1 MPDTSNAELLKGDC
15 MAVEYSR
22 EGNVGYITLDNPLAN
37 SYDLSFMEELAGCIR
52 SAAEDGEAGAVI
64 LRSGSDRFFS
74 AGADIKAFDA
84 NSVEDNMRMIRQ
96 AHEGL
101 AEIARTPK
109 VFIAQIHATALGG
122 GLEMALAC
130 DLRFGAEGEY
140 VLGLPEATL
149 GLLPGNGGTQRL
161 PRLIGTSKAL
171 DLMVTGRTISPA
183 EAHELGI
190 LDRLFPSGELEEE
203 TSKYAGK
210 LAGGASEAIGSI
222 KLAVYGGIERPLDE
236 GLQTER
242 ELVEPLFDSN
252 DAKEGIGAF
261 MEKRKPEFGK

>member
-1 MPDTSNAELLKGDC
+1 

-22 EGNVGYITLDNPLAN
+22 EGSVGYITLDKPPAN
-37 SYDLSFMEELAGCIR
+37 SYDLAFMEELGGCVR
-52 SAAEDGEAGAVI
+52 SAAEDDGAGAVI
-64 LRSGSDRFFS
+64 LRSGSEKFFS
-74 AGADIKAFDA
+74 AGADIKAFNA

-109 VFIAQIHATALGG
+109 MFIAQIGASALGG

-161 PRLIGTSKAL
+161 PRLIGVSKAL

-183 EAHELGI
+183 EAQGLGI
-190 LDRLFPSGELEEE
+190 LDRLLQADALEEE
-203 TSKYAGK
+203 TRKYAEK
-210 LAGGASEAIGSI
+210 LADGATEAIGSI
-222 KLAVYGGIERPLDE
+222 KLAVHGGIESSLDV
-236 GLQTER
+236 GLETER
-242 ELVEPLFDSN
+242 ALVEPLFESE
-252 DAKEGIGAF
+252 DAKEGLSAF
-261 MEKRKPEFGK
+261 MEKRKPEFSK

>member
-1 MPDTSNAELLKGDC
+1 

-22 EGNVGYITLDNPLAN
+22 EGSVGYITLDKPPAN
-37 SYDLSFMEELAGCIR
+37 SYDLAFMEELGGCVR
-52 SAAEDGEAGAVI
+52 SAAEDDGAGAVI
-64 LRSGSDRFFS
+64 LRSGSEKFFS
-74 AGADIKAFDA
+74 AGADIKAFNA

-109 VFIAQIHATALGG
+109 MFIAQIGASALGG

-161 PRLIGTSKAL
+161 PRLIGVSKAL
-171 DLMVTGRTISPA
+171 DLMVTGRTISPS
-183 EAHELGI
+183 EAHGLGI
-190 LDRLFPSGELEEE
+190 LDRLFPADGLEEE
-203 TSKYAGK
+203 TRKYAET
-210 LAGGASEAIGSI
+210 LAGGATEAIGSI
-222 KLAVYGGIERPLDE
+222 KLAVHGGIERPLNE
-236 GLQTER
+236 GLETER
-242 ELVEPLFDSN
+242 TLLEPLFDSE
-252 DAKEGIGAF
+252 DAKEGLSAF
-261 MEKRKPEFGK
+261 MEKRKPEFSK

>member
-1 MPDTSNAELLKGDC
+1 

-22 EGNVGYITLDNPLAN
+22 EGSVGYITLDKPPAN
-37 SYDLSFMEELAGCIR
+37 SYDLSFMEELGACVI
-52 SAAEDGEAGAVI
+52 SAAEDDGAGAVI
-64 LRSGSDRFFS
+64 LRSGSERFFS

-84 NSVEDNMRMIRQ
+84 NGVEENMAMIRR

-101 AEIARTPK
+101 SEIARTPK
-109 VFIAQIHATALGG
+109 VFIAQIGATALGG

-161 PRLIGTSKAL
+161 PRLIGASKAL
-171 DLMVTGRTISPA
+171 DLMVTGRTIPPF
-183 EAHELGI
+183 EAHDLGI
-190 LDRLFPSGELEEE
+190 LDRLFPAGELEEE
-203 TSKYAGK
+203 TRKYAEK
-210 LAGGASEAIGSI
+210 LAGGAGDAIGSI
-222 KLAVYGGIERPLDE
+222 KLAVYRGIERPLDE

-242 ELVEPLFDSN
+242 TLVEPLFDSD
-252 DAKEGIGAF
+252 DAREGISAF
-261 MEKRKPEFGK
+261 MEKRKPEFSR

>member
-1 MPDTSNAELLKGDC
+1 
-15 MAVEYSR
+15 MAVEYSS
-22 EGNVGYITLDNPLAN
+22 EGGVGYITLDRPPAN
-37 SYDLSFMEELAGCIR
+37 SYDLAFMEELAGCVR
-52 SAAEDGEAGAVI
+52 SAAEDGGAGTVI
-64 LRSGSDRFFS
+64 LRSGSERFFS
-74 AGADIKAFDA
+74 AGADVKAFNA
-84 NSVEDNMRMIRQ
+84 NSVEDNMAMIRR

-109 VFIAQIHATALGG
+109 VFIAQIGATALGG

-171 DLMVTGRTISPA
+171 DLMVTGRTIQPS

-190 LDRLFPSGELEEE
+190 LDRLFPAEDLEEE
-203 TSKYAGK
+203 TRKYAVK
-210 LAGGASEAIGSI
+210 LAGGATEAIGSI
-222 KLAVYGGIERPLDE
+222 KLAVHGGIERPLDE
-236 GLQTER
+236 GLKMER
-242 ELVEPLFDSN
+242 TLVEPLFESE
-252 DAKEGIGAF
+252 DAKEGIAAF
-261 MEKRKPEFGK
+261 MEKRKPEFGR